1 MLKFINKAFQIFID
15 FLVFIITIL
24 ILFSLY
30 NLISIKVLNKP
41 YTNLFG
47 FSIFEIA
54 TGSMEPTLNVK
65 DLVIVKITK
74 NISLDDIITY
84 EEDGN
89 LITHRVIEIK
99 EDTITTKGDA
109 NNSIDVKVPKTKI
122 VGKIVYVIRKGGILR
137 EVFITPKVIISI
149 TITLV
154 LISLCFSYKEKKPD
168 KTKNKKNTN
177 IPPKSKKNKNKEK
190 KKNNEL
196 NNKSFQNIKD
206 EILNQENSKE

>member
-1 MLKFINKAFQIFID
+1 MLKFINKVFQIFID

-74 NISLDDIITY
+74 DISINDIITY
-84 EEDGN
+84 EEEKN
-89 LITHRVIEIK
+89 LITHRVIDIK

-168 KTKNKKNTN
+168 KPKNKKNIN
-177 IPPKSKKNKNKEK
+177 KPPKSKKNKNKEK

>member
-1 MLKFINKAFQIFID
+1 MLKFINKIFQIFID

-30 NLISIKVLNKP
+30 NLVSIKLLNKP

-47 FSIFEIA
+47 FSVFEIA

-89 LITHRVIEIK
+89 LITHRVIDIK

-109 NNSIDVKVPKTKI
+109 NNSIDVKVPKEKI
-122 VGKIVYVIRKGGILR
+122 VGKIVYVIRKGGIIR

-154 LISLCFSYKEKKPD
+154 LISLCLSYKETKPD
-168 KTKNKKNTN
+168 KNKENINKITKRKN
-177 IPPKSKKNKNKEK
+177 IKNKEK
-190 KKNNEL
+190 QKHNES
-196 NNKSFQNIKD
+196 NSKSFQNIKD
-206 EILNQENSKE
+206 EVLNKENSKE

>member
-1 MLKFINKAFQIFID
+1 MLKFINKVFQIFID

-47 FSIFEIA
+47 FSVFEIA

-122 VGKIVYVIRKGGILR
+122 VGKIVYVIRKGGIIR

-154 LISLCFSYKEKKPD
+154 LISLCLSYKENKPD
-168 KTKNKKNTN
+168 KNKKN
-177 IPPKSKKNKNKEK
+177 KEK
-190 KKNNEL
+190 QKCNES
-196 NNKSFQNIKD
+196 NNKSFQKIKD
-206 EILNQENSKE
+206 EVLNNIHMMLTEIR

>member
-1 MLKFINKAFQIFID
+1 MLKFINKVFQIFID

-47 FSIFEIA
+47 FSVFEIA

-74 NISLDDIITY
+74 NISVDDIITY

-109 NNSIDVKVPKTKI
+109 NNSIDVKVPKEKI
-122 VGKIVYVIRKGGILR
+122 VGKIVYIIRKGGIIR

-154 LISLCFSYKEKKPD
+154 LISLCLSYKENKPD
-168 KTKNKKNTN
+168 KNKKN
-177 IPPKSKKNKNKEK
+177 KEK
-190 KKNNEL
+190 QKCNES
-196 NNKSFQNIKD
+196 NNKSFQKIKD
-206 EILNQENSKE
+206 EVLNKENSKE

>member
-1 MLKFINKAFQIFID
+1 MLKFINKVFQIFID

-30 NLISIKVLNKP
+30 NLITIKVLNKP

-74 NISLDDIITY
+74 NISLEDIITY

-89 LITHRVIEIK
+89 LITHRVIDIK